1 MILEHSKKIVI
12 VPINTASNNVVI
24 IWKRYYDERI
34 LKEIVLIGHG
44 NGTYCKAYESFYELN
59 DENTEYSKCLGFKV
73 IKKIIKTLPTWIL
86 KTNKTSIGARFI
98 NVSKFEIENFH

>member
-1 MILEHSKKIVI
+1 M
-12 VPINTASNNVVI
+12 
-24 IWKRYYDERI
+24 

-73 IKKIIKTLPTWIL
+73 IKKIIKHYLHGFL
-86 KTNKTSIGARFI
+86 KQIRLQ
-98 NVSKFEIENFH
+98 